1 MSIVKNEIRNIPS
14 FTSSDNAWILWH
26 ENLKK
31 VFGRKKANALY
42 VANWDAQRGGS
53 SSANTSKLRK
63 YLEKNGIK
71 ISGGVIGDTGDFFGG
86 VGDYFGD
93 IFTVGK
99 YLGIGL
105 AVIVA
110 ISVGGL
116 VVQIAFNRKTR
127 GEAVDVAKALASAKG
142 GAKKPS

>member
-1 MSIVKNEIRNIPS
+1 MKITIITES
-14 FTSSDNAWILWH
+14 FIGYL
-26 ENLKK
+26 
-31 VFGRKKANALY
+31 G
-42 VANWDAQRGGS
+42 AQ
-53 SSANTSKLRK
+53 T
-63 YLEKNGIK
+63 
-71 ISGGVIGDTGDFFGG
+71 TGDFFGG